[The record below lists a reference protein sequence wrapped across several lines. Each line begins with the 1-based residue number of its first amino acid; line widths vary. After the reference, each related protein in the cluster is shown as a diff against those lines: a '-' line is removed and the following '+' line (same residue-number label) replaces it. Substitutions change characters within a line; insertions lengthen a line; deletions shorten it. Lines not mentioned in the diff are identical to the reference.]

1 MRFISKLSCPVGCC
15 LSSNTFVGSP
25 KGSPT
30 GLSNSTT
37 AIGSLETSWTRTI
50 SCKAM
55 LLPRKRRSAPKFGD
69 TLSMLI
75 KNFEDSADFEGLIA
89 ETKDAYTGWKF
100 KALDK
105 EWGKC
110 PVEVFN
116 DKDESEKFAA
126 DAL

>member
-1 MRFISKLSCPVGCC
+1 
-15 LSSNTFVGSP
+15 
-25 KGSPT
+25 
-30 GLSNSTT
+30 
-37 AIGSLETSWTRTI
+37 
-50 SCKAM
+50 
-55 LLPRKRRSAPKFGD
+55 
-69 TLSMLI
+69 MLI
-75 KNFEDSADFEGLIA
+75 KNFEDSADFEGLSA

-126 DAL
+126 DALDWHQKLGKKSRRSADNLMSALCRVLSWNHEKKKIKYHPLPTFTRLYQGGQREESTSCRVSVFSSPCL